1 LADPE
6 DLPESLAVH
15 VRTDAQRL
23 ETRDAGAQSGEAPAV
38 VPHRGG
44 VYWVEVDAAT
54 GVTPNYR
61 HPHVVIQDDVL
72 NQSRIHTVVVCA
84 ISSNLT
90 RATEPG
96 NVRLDPGEG
105 NLSKPSVVI
114 VSQISS
120 IPKTQL
126 GALLGTLSEQRVE
139 QILSGLCFQQR
150 AHFQGR

>member
-1 LADPE
+1 M
-6 DLPESLAVH
+6 
-15 VRTDAQRL
+15 
-23 ETRDAGAQSGEAPAV
+23 
-38 VPHRGG
+38 PHRGG